1 MIRVHVDRGKSI
13 KIVVVS
19 NVGDDV
25 YETRYWCWDNDFKR

>member
-1 MIRVHVDRGKSI
+1 MIHVHVGQVRNTR
-13 KIVVVS
+13 IVAVS